1 MTLSYL
7 WERFW
12 KKLPGAAIMD
22 SLLEKSSSV
31 GAGSTI
37 IHTEMGRY
45 SYCGYQ
51 CKLINCRVGSFCSIA
66 DRVCVGL
73 ATHPVSWVSTSPA
86 FHRGRGSVPKTLSA
100 LDYDAS
106 PAHTKIGN
114 DVWIGE
120 GVFIKSG
127 ITVGNGAV
135 IGMGSVVTHDVPP
148 YAIVAGNPAH
158 VIKMRFSPE
167 LCERMNSSAWW
178 ERDEDFLKQYGYL
191 MDCPEEFLKILE
203 ATL

>member
-73 ATHPVSWVSTSPA
+73 ATHPISWVSTSPA
-86 FHRGRGSVPKTLSA
+86 FHRGRGSVPKTLAA

-106 PAHTKIGN
+106 PACTQIGN

-120 GVFIKSG
+120 GVFIKAG

-148 YAIVAGNPAH
+148 YAVVAGNPAKI
-158 VIKMRFSPE
+158 IKMRFSKE
-167 LCERMNSSAWW
+167 IIQSLEASKWW
-178 ERDEDFLKQYGYL
+178 ELSIAQLKEYAPLFDAPEKFLREIEGKS
-191 MDCPEEFLKILE
+191 
-203 ATL
+203 